1 MQMDER
7 SSGRRRRS
15 EEVGR
20 QYIDNNPARRRRRS
34 TVASGKICKLH
45 SLLLLLLRVDHY
57 SNLVALAFRKRYK
70 PVDNPPNSVPGWCEI
85 VSLRRSPIDCEL
97 AQTINAKLHTMSI
110 AHPNKW
116 RPQNNRLILRSQ
128 KLNATLH
135 ELYIRAQSWG
145 M

>member
-45 SLLLLLLRVDHY
+45 LLLLLLLRVDHY

-70 PVDNPPNSVPGWCEI
+70 PVDNPP
-85 VSLRRSPIDCEL
+85 
-97 AQTINAKLHTMSI
+97 QTLYPAGAKLYRFVVRQSI
-110 AHPNKW
+110 ASWPKQSM
-116 RPQNNRLILRSQ
+116 QNCTQ
-128 KLNATLH
+128 CPLH
-135 ELYIRAQSWG
+135 IRINGVRKTIA
-145 M
+145 